1 MKQASSHRALEQ
13 WEQERENK
21 RLSLE
26 VSKHDDHM
34 VPWEKKSTKYLNI
47 IKREMMMVNIYEC
60 SSPIWHWPCI
70 VSTDHVLFHLFIL
83 IVWSQC
89 NFGRW
94 GYRETKWIAQ
104 HHIPN
109 KWWVRNLYPESDS
122 QIVNSKTKRWARLP
136 STIWITL
143 FSDTNRELP
152 LREIGALN
160 KLRKN
165 KFMSV
170 LSILRKSVFTISVD
184 RLIFWLLILNVK

>member
-1 MKQASSHRALEQ
+1 M
-13 WEQERENK
+13 
-21 RLSLE
+21 
-26 VSKHDDHM
+26 
-34 VPWEKKSTKYLNI
+34 
-47 IKREMMMVNIYEC
+47 
-60 SSPIWHWPCI
+60 
-70 VSTDHVLFHLFIL
+70 
-83 IVWSQC
+83 
-89 NFGRW
+89 
-94 GYRETKWIAQ
+94 
-104 HHIPN
+104 
-109 KWWVRNLYPESDS
+109 
-122 QIVNSKTKRWARLP
+122 NSKTKRWARLP